1 VLDEPV
7 SALDVSVRGEVL
19 VLLNRLRADYGL
31 TFLIISHDLDMLS
44 VVADRLIVM
53 DKGRIVETGTPAQLL
68 DKPQAP
74 LTKEL
79 VAARLPEIGI
89 VPVL

>member
-1 VLDEPV
+1 
-7 SALDVSVRGEVL
+7 
-19 VLLNRLRADYGL
+19 
-31 TFLIISHDLDMLS
+31 MLS
-44 VVADRLIVM
+44 IVADRVIVM
-53 DKGRIVETGTPAQLL
+53 DNGRIVETGTPAQLL
-68 DKPQAP
+68 DKPQSP